1 MCFADRGWEEA
12 VDTLLK
18 IVGGAIVHFFALVSK
33 VRNFSA
39 CTIKHYQLLSE
50 KMSFENA
57 LMKSVK
63 KRY

>member
-39 CTIKHYQLLSE
+39 CMIKHNQLMSE
-50 KMSFENA
+50 KDVF
-57 LMKSVK
+57 
-63 KRY
+63 